1 MSGWLCCPRSF
12 DRLRTNG
19 GSVRWFGLLS
29 VAHGVPSYRALA
41 GNGFLVCFVC
51 CRNAHKRS
59 GTSRYRVSQ
68 QAGMPAAGLGGRRPL
83 QDRAKVGGGW
93 GRVLAE
99 SWVMRL
105 VMLPRSFDRLR
116 TNGGWVGFGG
126 WWHFDRLRANG
137 GCVSVVW
144 FAFCRARGA
153 LLHGQ
158 CHKLTVWPGTGRYRL
173 SQQAGMPAVGLVEH

>member
-1 MSGWLCCPRSF
+1 
-12 DRLRTNG
+12 
-19 GSVRWFGLLS
+19 
-29 VAHGVPSYRALA
+29 
-41 GNGFLVCFVC
+41 
-51 CRNAHKRS
+51 
-59 GTSRYRVSQ
+59 
-68 QAGMPAAGLGGRRPL
+68 MPAVGLGGRMPL

-173 SQQAGMPAVGLVEH
+173 SQQARMPAVRLGGRRPLQDRVKVGTGWGRISAGSWVGVVGYAPRGPSTGPLCQSSWNLKVIVQTYAEIDTANDSL